1 MSPTMDTLEEGLQ
14 CRSAIVATTKPPLL
28 TLNPGNQ
35 TVGDCRLLS
44 VTRLAADHSVQ
55 QVPNSFSKSWPVNRT
70 KFLVRNARKLGTTS
84 LPSMTLHLSQNNNS
98 SDKCISS
105 LSKPTNSSPLSP
117 LPSPLQSNI
126 TGHDAIVINT
136 APSNKLHPFN
146 DNHPWLDLKRTKLF
160 LEKKFPLAVKY
171 ILTYPLVVICLWALL
186 YIFWGKLAFPESGSL
201 FALLALEVSAIF
213 LVCNYPRSCCLF
225 AGFSST
231 SGNVLCWVTFE
242 KCTQNKCCKEFES
255 GDFFSFK
262 RNFSC
267 DPFDERGVR
276 GQYDQHSQVQKCG
289 SFSCNRKLH
298 YRSGVCGFIRILYSW
313 IFSCLGCID
322 GILAICMAECA
333 LGFIFG
339 NEEMEAGLVKGL
351 AEVTLGGVF
360 GIFWG
365 GLSGVL
371 LAHEN
376 DPDIKT
382 IAVFSGGV
390 MSLIGLSKIG
400 YPRGGP
406 LGTFLGAFVA
416 VTIWKKKSDL
426 TNLTCAYDKL
436 WFIFQPLLFGII
448 GARTDFEIF
457 DWTVIYKGVG
467 CLLISTVVRI
477 FASYLMTSWVDI
489 SFRERIFLV
498 LAWTGKGTVQAALG
512 PVALDTA
519 IDLGLENEQLLAQ
532 QIMNIAAMIILL
544 SSFSGFLALKF
555 FGHSMLTR

>member
-1 MSPTMDTLEEGLQ
+1 MFCAGLLLRNVPRINVAKNLSLEISSPLRGI
-14 CRSAIVATTKPPLL
+14 SVVILL
-28 TLNPGNQ
+28 TRGAFGVNMINIRKFRNVVPSLAIGSCIIEA
-35 TVGDCRLLS
+35 VFAGLS
-44 VTRLAADHSVQ
+44 VFYILGFSPAWAALMGCIMSAMSGAAVMPYLLAIE
-55 QVPNSFSKSWPVNRT
+55 SKVMNDQ
-70 KFLVRNARKLGTTS
+70 AGTS
-84 LPSMTLHLSQNNNS
+84 LPKAKEVLLIAKTACGL
-98 SDKCISS
+98 
-105 LSKPTNSSPLSP
+105 
-117 LPSPLQSNI
+117 
-126 TGHDAIVINT
+126 DA
-136 APSNKLHPFN
+136 
-146 DNHPWLDLKRTKLF
+146 
-160 LEKKFPLAVKY
+160 
-171 ILTYPLVVICLWALL
+171 
-186 YIFWGKLAFPESGSL
+186 
-201 FALLALEVSAIF
+201 
-213 LVCNYPRSCCLF
+213 
-225 AGFSST
+225 
-231 SGNVLCWVTFE
+231 
-242 KCTQNKCCKEFES
+242 
-255 GDFFSFK
+255 
-262 RNFSC
+262 
-267 DPFDERGVR
+267 
-276 GQYDQHSQVQKCG
+276 
-289 SFSCNRKLH
+289 
-298 YRSGVCGFIRILYSW
+298 
-313 IFSCLGCID
+313 
-322 GILAICMAECA
+322 ILAICMAECA